1 MISYKSITLKQFLEK
16 LEVKLGCLKKGGSYL
31 IAGFDDSS
39 RKKDIIFQE

>member
-1 MISYKSITLKQFLEK
+1 MISYKSITLKQFFGKVRSEIGMSEK
-16 LEVKLGCLKKGGSYL
+16 GASYL